1 MEDIIYKGIK
11 HELREW
17 GKIGMKSFLFP
28 LIVNTI
34 VTIILF
40 LIIYSYF

>member
-17 GKIGMKSFLFP
+17 SKIGMKSFLFP

-40 LIIYSYF
+40 LIIIY